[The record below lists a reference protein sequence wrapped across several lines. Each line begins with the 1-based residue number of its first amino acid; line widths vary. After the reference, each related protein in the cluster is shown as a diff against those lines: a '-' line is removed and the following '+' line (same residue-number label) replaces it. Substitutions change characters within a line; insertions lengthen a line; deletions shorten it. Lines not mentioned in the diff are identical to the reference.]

1 MPKPIKTECTKKQFD
16 EWINN
21 SSSSEI
27 SLGGIAGFHA
37 KRNNEGATFR
47 LRYSDEAGKRR
58 FYKIGS
64 YPLITLQQARLEAR
78 KKAGE
83 KELGTDI
90 QADRIERKRLAE
102 NTLGLYLD
110 NIYSITAL
118 QKSYGK
124 HEIKAIKRHFEAY
137 LERPLNSF
145 TAKDVSNWQAKM
157 IKKGLSVSTIKK
169 QYTALKTVINHAIKR
184 GFLEINSLQHVKLD
198 YMKDSMERIEARRE
212 KRTYLSKEQ
221 ISALYEG
228 LERYENERRKERAN
242 SIRHGKK
249 NLLSFEGLTYTSHVV
264 PMIELLFHTGLRSGD
279 IITLKWTDIN
289 LDFGTLSKVLNKT
302 RHKNPDATT
311 LPLSPEAIRV
321 LKAWNKQNGLAR
333 SGFVFVNPNTGK
345 QFDKDCLRKQ
355 WIRIKNLS
363 GLPSELDL
371 YTLRHNFASWLVMNG
386 TNMMTVA
393 KLMGHSDISMVIR
406 HYAHLA
412 PNELHGAVN
421 AFSDT
426 FKPNLN
432 QQDLTH
438 KTNSKESV

>member
-1 MPKPIKTECTKKQFD
+1 MAKPIKSEVTKREFD
-16 EWINN
+16 HWFENETKGQIT
-21 SSSSEI
+21 
-27 SLGGIAGFHA
+27 LGGISGFHA
-37 KRNNEGATFR
+37 KRNSDGATFR
-47 LRYSDEAGKRR
+47 LRYQDDTGKRR
-58 FYKIGS
+58 FYKIGT
-64 YPLITLQQARLEAR
+64 YPTITLQQARIEAR
-78 KKAGE
+78 KKSGE
-83 KELGTDI
+83 TELGTDI
-90 QADRIERKRLAE
+90 QAERIERKRQAE

-124 HEIKAIKRHFEAY
+124 HEIQAIKRHFAEY
-137 LERPLNSF
+137 LERPLHSF
-145 TAKDVSNWQAKM
+145 TAKDASNWQARM

-184 GFLEINSLQHVKLD
+184 GFLETNPLQHVKLD
-198 YMKDSMERIEARRE
+198 YMKDSIERIEARRE

-221 ISALYEG
+221 ITALYEG
-228 LERYENERRKERAN
+228 LEAYENERRQERAN
-242 SIRHGKK
+242 SIKHGKK
-249 NLLSFEGLTYTSHVV
+249 HLPSFEAVTYTSHVV

-363 GLPSELDL
+363 GLPTELDL

-393 KLMGHSDISMVIR
+393 KLMGHSDVSMVIR

-412 PNELHGAVN
+412 PSELHGAVS

-426 FKPNLN
+426 FKPNSDETDSTL
-432 QQDLTH
+432 QAT
-438 KTNSKESV
+438 TKENL